1 MLFTSKPR
9 YAVQVATKLVQ
20 FNLIWE
26 YETDDES
33 LITGLSNDEFV
44 SISGK
49 VKEKVVTNVAE
60 AAEEEVVAEEQGIVE
75 LRAEYKEKF
84 GKKAYGWWNAE
95 QIQEKMAA

>member
-9 YAVQVATKLVQ
+9 YAVQVGTKLVQ

-44 SISGK
+44 SVSGK
-49 VKEKVVTNVAE
+49 VKEKVATNVAE
-60 AAEEEVVAEEQGIVE
+60 EDQEEVVAEEQGIDK

-84 GKKAYGWWNAE
+84 GKKAFAWWTAE
-95 QIQEKMAA
+95 QLEEKIAA